1 MKKPVKKTWL
11 LASALTLGMAVLT
24 PLQAGAT
31 SVETTNNA
39 TIQIEQQIKGTINY
53 FDGYGLTMKG
63 TDGKN
68 YFIGLHK
75 FSDKQIEQLKLV
87 EGQEISVEGTI
98 LKDYSDFFT
107 FDVFKKSL
115 PKGVTKEEIVQL
127 EKLFNDLKKFE
138 KEENYEEMDRIY
150 EAMNAITRPYE
161 LANWQPEPFEEFIN
175 EAAFAEKNIV
185 IKAQDKE
192 QLKTLYSEWIKF
204 VKEDN
209 MDAAQEKIDKIY
221 SILDIYYAELYPPLT
236 FEQYM
241 ADFEVELT
249 KEELAEL
256 KTVYEDAQ
264 KADKEKNEELS
275 TKLWEQFYEML
286 NSHFKYVPISFEE
299 YMADIEFDI
308 SQSDYT
314 KLKQHYEEAVKL
326 EQNGEEEKA
335 GEQWEA
341 FYKILDPYYEANRDI
356 LISASKLTINGQVVL
371 PEPELTQ

>member
-31 SVETTNNA
+31 SVETTKNV
-39 TIQIEQQIKGTINY
+39 TIQIEHQIKGTIKY

-256 KTVYEDAQ
+256 KMVYEDAQ

-286 NSHFKYVPISFEE
+286 NSHFKYEPISFEE

>member
-31 SVETTNNA
+31 SVETTNNV
-39 TIQIEQQIKGTINY
+39 TIQIEQQIKGTIKY
-53 FDGYGLTMKG
+53 FDGYGFTMKG
-63 TDGKN
+63 SDGKN

-138 KEENYEEMDRIY
+138 KEDNYEEMDRIY

-192 QLKTLYSEWIKF
+192 QLKTLYTEWIKL

-286 NSHFKYVPISFEE
+286 NSHFKYVSISFEE

-326 EQNGEEEKA
+326 EQNGQEEKA

-356 LISASKLTINGQVVL
+356 LISASKLTINGQVLL

>member
-1 MKKPVKKTWL
+1 MIKPVKKTWL

-31 SVETTNNA
+31 SVETTNNV
-39 TIQIEQQIKGTINY
+39 TIQIEQQIKGTIKY
-53 FDGYGLTMKG
+53 FDGYGFTMKG
-63 TDGKN
+63 SDGKN

-138 KEENYEEMDRIY
+138 KEDNYEEMDRIY

-192 QLKTLYSEWIKF
+192 QLKTLYTEWIKL

-286 NSHFKYVPISFEE
+286 NSHFKYVSISFEE

-356 LISASKLTINGQVVL
+356 LISASKLTINGQVLL